1 MNINVTLLFQL
12 VAFAIFVVLTMK
24 LVWPPLLKVMEDR
37 RARIADGL
45 AAAEKGAKSLQD
57 ASAKSDEALK
67 AARVQAQDIL
77 AAANK
82 QAAQIVEQA
91 RTAAQTEGERIKSA
105 AKAEVD
111 REIAQ
116 ARDTLRKQV
125 GELAVVGAS
134 RILKRE
140 IDAKAHADLINQLAA
155 QI

>member
-45 AAAEKGAKSLQD
+45 AAAEKGAKSLQE

-67 AARVQAQDIL
+67 AARIQAQDIL
-77 AAANK
+77 ASANK

-91 RTAAQTEGERIKSA
+91 RAAAQTEGERIKTA

-116 ARDTLRKQV
+116 ARDVLRKQV